1 MSNVSTQIRRDW
13 YYFIRGIA
21 RLAASEKDNP
31 ATTNRQLKMQKYAVN
46 QQLIET
52 LLAWVNSGEIAIP
65 EIQRPFVWDS
75 SKVRDLM
82 DSLYQG
88 YPIGYV
94 IAWRNPNVRLKDGSL
109 SEGKKILIDGQQRVT
124 ALTAAIL
131 GQYVVNKTYERVKI
145 KIAFHP
151 IDERFEV
158 QNPAILKDKTWLPDI
173 SQAINGDLFEIA
185 DQYFELNPDVDK
197 RQVRNAFSNLM
208 NIPKK
213 QIGIIELAADL
224 DIETVTE
231 IFIRINSKG
240 VVLSQ
245 ADFAMSKIASNT
257 EYNGNE
263 LRKSIDYFCHLAIAP
278 EFYKHIVDNDKEFAS
293 TEFFRKMQWLKTENE
308 DLYDP
313 DYNDLI
319 RVAFTTQ
326 FNRGRLSDLVSLLS
340 GRNFETRTY
349 EDAIAEQSFATLK
362 TGVNNFINE
371 TNFKRFLMIIKS
383 AGFISPKLIRSQNA
397 INFAYIVYL
406 KLKDLGVNSVSI
418 ESYVRRWLVYSILT
432 GRYSGSPE
440 SVFDYDIKQISQK
453 PFDEYLKEKEE
464 GELSDAFWNSSLP
477 QSLDTSVASSPYF
490 HVFLASQVK
499 SNDRGFLSKDV
510 LVGDLISLRGDI
522 HHLFPKDYLKKN
534 GLDSSK
540 YNQIANYVYMQSEIN
555 IKVGNKP
562 PKDYF
567 EVITNQIQENDK
579 QLSGLS
585 TQQELLENLKMN
597 AVPSEIIQMSIDDY
611 NDFLTARRKL
621 MATKI
626 KEYYHSL

>member
-1 MSNVSTQIRRDW
+1 
-13 YYFIRGIA
+13 
-21 RLAASEKDNP
+21 
-31 ATTNRQLKMQKYAVN
+31 MQKYAVN

-88 YPIGYV
+88 YPVGYV

-131 GQYVVNKTYERVKI
+131 GQDVINKTYERVKI
-145 KIAFHP
+145 KISFHP
-151 IDERFEV
+151 IDEKFEV
-158 QNPAILKDKTWLPDI
+158 QNPAILKDKTWLADI
-173 SQAINGDLFEIA
+173 SQAINGDLFEVA
-185 DQYFELNPDVDK
+185 DHYFELNPDVDK
-197 RQVRNAFSNLM
+197 KQVRNAFSNLM

-213 QIGIIELAADL
+213 QIGIIELAPDL

-245 ADFAMSKIASNT
+245 ADFAMSKIASNI
-257 EYNGNE
+257 EYNGDE
-263 LRKSIDYFCHLAIAP
+263 LRKAIDYFCHLCIAP
-278 EFYKHIVDNDKEFAS
+278 DFYKHIVDNDKEF
-293 TEFFRKMQWLKTENE
+293 TKTDYFQKLQWLKTEND

-319 RVAFTTQ
+319 RVAFTSQ

-340 GRNFETRTY
+340 GRNFEARTY
-349 EDAIAEQSFATLK
+349 EDTIAEQSFATLK
-362 TGVNNFINE
+362 SGVRNFINE

-406 KLKDLGVNSVSI
+406 KLKELGVNSVAI

-440 SVFDYDIKQISQK
+440 SAFDFDIKQISQK
-453 PFDEYLKEKEE
+453 PMAEILSEREE
-464 GELSDAFWNSSLP
+464 AELSDAFWNASLP

-499 SNDRGFLSKDV
+499 ANDKGFLSKDV
-510 LVGDLISLRGDI
+510 LVSDLISLRGDI

-534 GLDSSK
+534 GLDRSK

-567 EVITNQIQENDK
+567 ETVTTQMLNGNQQV
-579 QLSGLS
+579 SGLS
-585 TQQELLENLKMN
+585 TEQQLLENLKMN
-597 AVPSEIIQMSIDDY
+597 CVPAEIRQMNIDNY
-611 NDFLTARRKL
+611 TDFLESRRRL

-626 KEYYHSL
+626 KDYYHSL

>member
-1 MSNVSTQIRRDW
+1 
-13 YYFIRGIA
+13 
-21 RLAASEKDNP
+21 
-31 ATTNRQLKMQKYAVN
+31 MQKYAVN

-52 LLAWVNSGEIAIP
+52 LLVWVNSGEIAIP

-131 GQYVVNKTYERVKI
+131 GQYVINKTYERIKI

-158 QNPAILKDKTWLPDI
+158 QNPAILKDKTWLADI
-173 SQAINGDLFEIA
+173 SLAINGDLFEIA
-185 DQYFELNPDVDK
+185 DQYFVLNPDVDK
-197 RQVRNAFSNLM
+197 KQVRNAFSNLM

-257 EYNGNE
+257 EYSGNE
-263 LRKSIDYFCHLAIAP
+263 LRKAIDYFCHLAIAP
-278 EFYKHIVDNDKEFAS
+278 EFYKHIVDNDKDFANS
-293 TEFFRKMQWLKTENE
+293 EFFQKMQWLKTENE

-340 GRNFETRTY
+340 GRNFELRTY
-349 EDAIAEQSFATLK
+349 EESIAESSFAILK
-362 TGVNNFINE
+362 KGVNNFINE

-397 INFAYIVYL
+397 INFSYIVYL

-418 ESYVRRWLVYSILT
+418 ESYVRRWLVFSILT

-440 SVFDYDIKQISQK
+440 SAFDFDIKQISQK

-464 GELSDAFWNSSLP
+464 GELSDAFWNASLP

-499 SNDRGFLSKDV
+499 ANDRGFLSKDV

-534 GLDSSK
+534 GLDRSK

-567 EVITNQIQENDK
+567 EILKSQMVDNNQQVSGLATNQ
-579 QLSGLS
+579 QLLD
-585 TQQELLENLKMN
+585 NLKMN
-597 AVPSEIIQMSIDDY
+597 CVPTEIQQMNIDDY
-611 NDFLTARRKL
+611 NDFLILRRKL

>member
-1 MSNVSTQIRRDW
+1 
-13 YYFIRGIA
+13 
-21 RLAASEKDNP
+21 
-31 ATTNRQLKMQKYAVN
+31 MQKYSVN
-46 QQLIET
+46 QHLIET
-52 LLAWVNSGEIAIP
+52 VLSWVKSGEIAIP

-88 YPIGYV
+88 FPVGYV
-94 IAWRNPNVRLKDGSL
+94 IAWRNPNIRLKDGSI

-131 GQYVVNKTYERVKI
+131 GEYVINKTYQRVKI
-145 KIAFHP
+145 KIAFNP
-151 IDERFEV
+151 ISEKFEV
-158 QNPAILKDKTWLPDI
+158 QNPAILKDKTWLYDI
-173 SQAINGDLFEIA
+173 SEAINGSIGILKLVR
-185 DQYFELNPDVDK
+185 QYLELNPEADEDVVEK
-197 RQVRNAFSNLM
+197 SFSNLI

-213 QIGIIELAADL
+213 QIGLIELAPDL

-245 ADFAMSKIASNT
+245 ADFAMSKIAANT
-257 EYNGNE
+257 EFDGNT
-263 LRKSIDYFCHLAIAP
+263 LRKAIDYFCHLAIAP
-278 EFYKHIVDNDKEFAS
+278 EFYSHIVDNDKEFAK
-293 TEFFRKMQWLKTENE
+293 TDFFQKMQWLKNENE

-313 DYNDLI
+313 QYTDLI
-319 RVAFTTQ
+319 RVAFTSQ

-340 GRNFETRTY
+340 GRNFETRTF
-349 EDAIAEQSFATLK
+349 ENEIAESSFATLK
-362 TGVNNFINE
+362 QGVLNFTNE
-371 TNFKRFLMIIKS
+371 TNYKRFLMIIKS
-383 AGFISPKLIRSQNA
+383 AGFISPELLRSQNV

-406 KLKDLGVNSVSI
+406 KLKELGVNSVSI
-418 ESYVRRWLVYSILT
+418 EKYVRRWLVYTILT

-440 SVFDYDIKQISQK
+440 SSFDFDIKQIAHKS
-453 PFDEYLKEKEE
+453 FDEYLKEKEE
-464 GELSDAFWNSSLP
+464 GELSDAFWNAALP

-499 SNDRGFLSKDV
+499 ANDRGFLSKDV
-510 LVGDLISLRGDI
+510 LVSDLISLRGDI

-534 GLDSSK
+534 GLDRGK

-567 EVITNQIQENDK
+567 EVVNSQMANNNMQV
-579 QLSGLS
+579 SGLS
-585 TQQELLENLKMN
+585 TQQELTDNLKMN
-597 AVPSEIIQMSIDDY
+597 CVPTEIMQMSIDDY
-611 NDFLTARRKL
+611 PEFLILRRKL

-626 KEYYHSL
+626 KEYYFSL

>member
-1 MSNVSTQIRRDW
+1 
-13 YYFIRGIA
+13 
-21 RLAASEKDNP
+21 
-31 ATTNRQLKMQKYAVN
+31 MQKYAVN

-131 GQYVVNKTYERVKI
+131 GQYVVNKTYQRVKI

-185 DQYFELNPDVDK
+185 DQYFELNPNVDK
-197 RQVRNAFSNLM
+197 KQVRNAFSNLM

-263 LRKSIDYFCHLAIAP
+263 LRKAIDYFCHLAIAP
-278 EFYKHIVDNDKEFAS
+278 EFYKHIVDNDKEFS
-293 TEFFRKMQWLKTENE
+293 KSEFFQRMQWLKTENE

-349 EDAIAEQSFATLK
+349 EDTIAEASFATLK

-406 KLKDLGVNSVSI
+406 KLKELGVNSVAI

-440 SVFDYDIKQISQK
+440 SAFDFDIKQISQK

-464 GELSDAFWNSSLP
+464 GELSDAFWNASLP

-499 SNDRGFLSKDV
+499 ANDRGFLSKDV
-510 LVGDLISLRGDI
+510 LVSDLISLRGDI

-534 GLDSSK
+534 GLDRRQ

-567 EVITNQIQENDK
+567 EVVKTQILNGNQQV
-579 QLSGLS
+579 SGLS
-585 TQQELLENLKMN
+585 NEQQLFDNLRMN
-597 AVPSEIIQMSIDDY
+597 CVPTEIQEMSIDDY
-611 NDFLTARRKL
+611 NDFLNLRRKL

>member
-1 MSNVSTQIRRDW
+1 MSYILEIKKKTVRI
-13 YYFIRGIA
+13 F
-21 RLAASEKDNP
+21 
-31 ATTNRQLKMQKYAVN
+31 MQKYSVN
-46 QQLIET
+46 QHLIET
-52 LLAWVNSGEIAIP
+52 ILAWVNSGEIAIP

-94 IAWRNPNVRLKDGSL
+94 IAWRNPNVRLKDGSM

-131 GQYVVNKTYERVKI
+131 GQYVINKTYQRVKI
-145 KIAFHP
+145 KIAFNP
-151 IDERFEV
+151 ITEKFEV
-158 QNPAILKDKTWLPDI
+158 QNPAILKDKTWLHDI
-173 SQAINGDLFEIA
+173 AEAINGNKDLFEVA
-185 DQYFELNPDVDK
+185 DNYFLLNPDVDK
-197 RQVRNAFSNLM
+197 KHIRNSFSNLI

-213 QIGIIELAADL
+213 QIGLIELSHDL

-257 EYNGNE
+257 NYKGNE
-263 LRKSIDYFCHLAIAP
+263 LRKAIDYFCHLAISP
-278 EFYKHIVDNDKEFAS
+278 EFYKHIVDNDPEFVK
-293 TEFFRKMQWLKTENE
+293 TDFFQKMRWLKTENE

-319 RVAFTTQ
+319 RVAFTSQ

-340 GRNFETRTY
+340 GRNFETRTF
-349 EDAIAEQSFATLK
+349 EETIAEQSFITLK
-362 TGVNNFINE
+362 SGVNNFINE
-371 TNFKRFLMIIKS
+371 TNYKRFLIIIKS

-406 KLKDLGVNSVSI
+406 KLKELGVNSVAI

-440 SVFDYDIKQISQK
+440 SVFDFDIKQISQK
-453 PFDEYLKEKEE
+453 PFDVYLKEKEE
-464 GELSDAFWNSSLP
+464 GELSDAFWNASLL

-490 HVFLASQVK
+490 LVYLAAQVK
-499 SNDRGFLSKDV
+499 TNDRGFLSKDV
-510 LVGDLISLRGDI
+510 LVSDLVSLRGDI
-522 HHLFPKDYLKKN
+522 HHLFPKDYLRKF
-534 GLDSSK
+534 GLDRSK
-540 YNQIANYVYMQSEIN
+540 YNQIANYVFMQSEIN
-555 IKVGNKP
+555 IKVGNKA

-567 EVITNQIQENDK
+567 EILEKQMLENK
-579 QLSGLS
+579 RLVSGLE
-585 TQQELLENLKMN
+585 TEQELLDNLKMN
-597 AVPSEIIQMSIDDY
+597 CVPAEIRQMNIEHYSV
-611 NDFLTARRKL
+611 FLNSRRKL

-626 KEYYHSL
+626 KEYYFSL

>member
-1 MSNVSTQIRRDW
+1 
-13 YYFIRGIA
+13 
-21 RLAASEKDNP
+21 
-31 ATTNRQLKMQKYAVN
+31 MQKYSVN
-46 QQLIET
+46 QHLIDT
-52 LLAWVNSGEIAIP
+52 VLAWVNSGEIAIP
-65 EIQRPFVWDS
+65 EIQRPFVWNS

-109 SEGKKILIDGQQRVT
+109 SEGKKVLIDGQQRVT

-131 GQYVVNKTYERVKI
+131 GQYVIDKKYQRVKI
-145 KIAFHP
+145 KIAFNP
-151 IDERFEV
+151 LTEKFEV

-173 SQAINGDLFEIA
+173 SEAIKGNIGILKLVRK
-185 DQYFELNPDVDK
+185 YLELNPNVDEDQIEK
-197 RQVRNAFSNLM
+197 TFTNLI

-213 QIGIIELAADL
+213 QIGLIELSPDL

-245 ADFAMSKIASNT
+245 ADFAMSKIAADT
-257 EYNGNE
+257 ENGGNE
-263 LRKSIDYFCHLAIAP
+263 LRKAIDYFCHLAIAP
-278 EFYKHIVDNDKEFAS
+278 EFYKHIEDNDKEFAN
-293 TEFFRKMQWLKTENE
+293 TDYFAKMRWLKTETE

-313 DYNDLI
+313 EYTDLI
-319 RVAFTTQ
+319 RVAFTSQ

-340 GRNFETRTY
+340 GRNFETRTF
-349 EDAIAEQSFATLK
+349 ESEIAQQSFNTLK
-362 TGVNNFINE
+362 QGVYNFINE

-383 AGFISPKLIRSQNA
+383 AGFISPKLIRSKNA

-406 KLKDLGVNSVSI
+406 KLKDIGVSSVLI
-418 ESYVRRWLVYSILT
+418 ESYVRRWFVYSILT

-440 SVFDYDIKQISQK
+440 SSFDFDIKQIANK

-464 GELSDAFWNSSLP
+464 GELSDAYWNASLP

-490 HVFLASQVK
+490 NVFLAAQVK
-499 SNDRGFLSKDV
+499 TNDKGFLSKDV

-522 HHLFPKDYLKKN
+522 HHLFPRDYLKKN
-534 GLDSSK
+534 GLNRAK

-562 PKDYF
+562 PKEYF
-567 EVITNQIQENDK
+567 DVIKNQISESNQTV
-579 QLSGLS
+579 SGIS
-585 TQQELLENLKMN
+585 SKEQLLENLKMN
-597 AVPSEIIQMSIDDY
+597 CVPNEIMNMGIDDY
-611 NDFLTARRKL
+611 SEFLNMRRKL
-621 MATKI
+621 MAQKI
-626 KEYYHSL
+626 KDYYFSL